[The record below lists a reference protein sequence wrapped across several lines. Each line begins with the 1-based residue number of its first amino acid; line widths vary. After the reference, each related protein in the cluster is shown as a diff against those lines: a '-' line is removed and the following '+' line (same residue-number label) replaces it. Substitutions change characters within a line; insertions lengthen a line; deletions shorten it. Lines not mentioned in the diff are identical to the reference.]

1 MIRLHDYPTSGNCYK
16 VRLLLAHLGVPY
28 ERVEWDTRAG
38 ETRTPEFLRINP
50 GGKVPVLETERGGL
64 LPESGAILFY
74 LAEGTPLLPEDRF
87 ERAQVLRWMSFEGSV
102 HQPSLAIARFLVK
115 FVEMT
120 DEYRAML
127 RQKQKEGYVALE
139 TMEGQ
144 LEGEDFFVGDRYSI
158 ADIALFA
165 YTHVAHEGGFD
176 LRPFPAI
183 RGWLERLQAR
193 PKYVPMAEG

>member
-16 VRLLLAHLGVPY
+16 VRLLLAQLGVPY

-50 GGKVPVLETERGGL
+50 GGKVPVLETEEGEL
-64 LPESGAILFY
+64 LPESNAILFY
-74 LAEGTPLLPEDRF
+74 LAEGTPLLPEGRF

-139 TMEGQ
+139 LMQGH
-144 LEGEDFFVGDRYSI
+144 LEGKSFFAGDRYSI
-158 ADIALFA
+158 ADIALYA

-176 LRPFPAI
+176 LRPFPEVRA
-183 RGWLERLQAR
+183 WLGRVASR
-193 PKYVPMAEG
+193 PSYVPMTEG

>member
-1 MIRLHDYPTSGNCYK
+1 MIRLHDYPPSGNCYK
-16 VRLLLAHLGVPY
+16 VRLLLAQLGIPY

-38 ETRTPEFLRINP
+38 ETHTPEFLRINP
-50 GGKVPVLETERGGL
+50 AGKVPVLETEGGEL
-64 LPESGAILFY
+64 LAESNAILFY
-74 LAEGTPLLPEDRF
+74 LAEGTSLLPEGRF

-102 HQPSLAIARFLVK
+102 HQPSLAVARFLVK

-139 TMEGQ
+139 LMEGH
-144 LEGEDFFVGDRYSI
+144 LEGKDFFVGDCYSI
-158 ADIALFA
+158 ADIALYA

-183 RGWLERLQAR
+183 RGWLGRVPAQ
-193 PKYVPMAEG
+193 PKYFPMAEG